1 MLDND
6 QITQVTGREV
16 HGPDGEKIG
25 KAGRVYVDDQT
36 GRPKWVSVETGLF
49 GTRASFIPLEGA
61 SFDGDR
67 LTVPYDKSR
76 VKGAPDLGD
85 ADHLSPEDE
94 GTLNAYYRGDDEH
107 EDRRDD
113 DDRRRLDDRDGVADD
128 REASRADAVGATD
141 DNAMTVS
148 EEQLAV
154 STRSV
159 ATERVRLRKHVVTEE
174 VTLTVT
180 LRKESFV
187 VEREPISEAEAG
199 DHVGSSDFVSGEQEI
214 ILYEE
219 VPVVQKVLRPVERIR
234 LAKEVQTEEQRVGD
248 EVRKERV
255 EVDQPDFLTQPD
267 ATDRDSTDRDAT
279 DRDATDPDSTD
290 RDARR
295 R

>member
-61 SFDGDR
+61 SFDGER
-67 LTVPYDKSR
+67 LRVPYDKSR

-85 ADHLSPEDE
+85 GDHLSPENE
-94 GTLNAYYRGDDEH
+94 ETLNRYYSGDGS
-107 EDRRDD
+107 ED
-113 DDRRRLDDRDGVADD
+113 LADDRDRSGHVTAG
-128 REASRADAVGATD
+128 GAIGDQD

-154 STRSV
+154 STRAV

-174 VTLTVT
+174 VMLRVT
-180 LRKESFV
+180 LRRERLTID
-187 VEREPISEAEAG
+187 REPIAEA
-199 DHVGSSDFVSGEQEI
+199 DASEHVGGSDFTGGEQEI
-214 ILYEE
+214 VLYEE
-219 VPVVQKVLRPVERIR
+219 IPVVQKILRPVERIR
-234 LAKEVQTEEQRVGD
+234 LATEVTTEEQTVSD

-255 EVDQPDFLTQPD
+255 EVDQPEFLTKPD
-267 ATDRDSTDRDAT
+267 ATDRDADRDAT
-279 DRDATDPDSTD
+279 RG
-290 RDARR
+290 
-295 R
+295 

>member
-6 QITQVTGREV
+6 QITQVMGCEV

-61 SFDGDR
+61 TFDGER
-67 LTVPYDKSR
+67 LNVPYDKGR

-85 ADHLSPEDE
+85 GDHLSPDDE
-94 GTLNAYYRGDDEH
+94 ETLNRYYSGDGGPEDGRDDL
-107 EDRRDD
+107 DRRS
-113 DDRRRLDDRDGVADD
+113 LDDRDTAADD
-128 REASRADAVGATD
+128 RDSSDGHALAGGD

-159 ATERVRLRKHVVTEE
+159 PTERVRLRKHVVTEE
-174 VTLTVT
+174 VMLRVT
-180 LRKESFV
+180 LRKERLTI
-187 VEREPISEAEAG
+187 EREPIEEGAAG
-199 DHVGSSDFVSGEQEI
+199 EHVGGSDFAGSEQEI

-219 VPVVQKVLRPVERIR
+219 IPAVQKILRPVERIR
-234 LAKEVQTEEQRVGD
+234 LATEVTTEEQTVGD

-255 EVDQPDFLTQPD
+255 EVDQPEFLTDPD
-267 ATDRDSTDRDAT
+267 ATDRDSTDRD
-279 DRDATDPDSTD
+279 STD
-290 RDARR
+290 RDRSDRR
-295 R
+295 S

>member
-61 SFDGDR
+61 TFDGEQ
-67 LTVPYDKSR
+67 LTVPYDKGR

-85 ADHLSPEDE
+85 GDHLSPEDE
-94 GTLNAYYRGDDEH
+94 ETLNRYFSGGGPDE
-107 EDRRDD
+107 RAQ
-113 DDRRRLDDRDGVADD
+113 DRDVAAGGGVG
-128 REASRADAVGATD
+128 EPD
-141 DNAMTVS
+141 DNVMTVS

-174 VTLTVT
+174 VMLRVT
-180 LRKESFV
+180 LRRERLTID
-187 VEREPISEAEAG
+187 REPIAEAEAG
-199 DHVGSSDFVSGEQEI
+199 EHVGGSDFAGGEQEI
-214 ILYEE
+214 VLYEE
-219 VPVVQKVLRPVERIR
+219 IPVVQKILRPVERIR
-234 LAKEVQTEEQRVGD
+234 LATEVSTEERTVGG

-255 EVDQPDFLTQPD
+255 EVDQAPDLAGQEL
-267 ATDRDSTDRDAT
+267 TDRDAT
-279 DRDATDPDSTD
+279 DRDRDATD
-290 RDARR
+290 RDDRR
-295 R
+295 G